1 MIGGI
6 KEAMIADI
14 ENRKRRLPEEW
25 REGIRQI
32 FKKGEKIKV
41 KRKLQRRHVIKYS
54 IQNICRSHQ

>member
-32 FKKGEKIKV
+32 FKKEEKIKV
-41 KRKLQRRHVIKYS
+41 KK
-54 IQNICRSHQ
+54 NITEASRY